1 MMTDKHRK
9 NIVRAAKRNPKWWNS
24 NETTQDM
31 IIEEECKKRGFELCH
46 FYCADGKMLNKLL
59 GI

>member
-9 NIVRAAKRNPKWWNS
+9 NILRAAKRREGWYTMT
-24 NETTQDM
+24 EGQQDL
-31 IIEEECKKRGFELCH
+31 IIYEECKKRGFELCH
-46 FYCADGKMLNKLL
+46 FYATDGKMLNKLL

>member
-9 NIVRAAKRNPKWWNS
+9 NIIRAAKKNPKWTS
-24 NETTQDM
+24 KEDVQDE

-46 FYCADGKMLNKLL
+46 FYCTDGKMLNKLI
-59 GI
+59 GE